1 MKSTFSSMD
10 SEMGKIGAMILSL
23 SHTHIHCYTCILS
36 HTREMYIQ
44 RDVVL
49 VVNYSLRKTAFS

>member
-1 MKSTFSSMD
+1 ME
-10 SEMGKIGAMILSL
+10 SEMGKIGAMISL

-36 HTREMYIQ
+36 HTRETYIK

-49 VVNYSLRKTAFS
+49 VANYSLRKTAFS

>member
-1 MKSTFSSMD
+1 MKSTFSSME
-10 SEMGKIGAMILSL
+10 SEMGKIGAMISL

-36 HTREMYIQ
+36 HTRETYIK

-49 VVNYSLRKTAFS
+49 VANYSLRKTAFS